1 MSNNNAAASPSS
13 KSAPDSR
20 NKPIAVARPPA
31 YTRDSQAELT
41 PTQVAVPAHPPN
53 TPRQRSEDNLR
64 SAVAGVTRDS
74 DSKADPPLPS
84 TAIVELLAGQ
94 TGKCFKVHRDLLIN
108 RSSYFRNLLSST
120 SAAATSPKASFPDL
134 DEFAF
139 ALFVRWLYGASLR
152 GPSDYASMQHY
163 LCLYVLARRFRI
175 ERLQNDVLDLVRA
188 YYRAGNMTAPAHRLE
203 YLYDATT
210 IVPATAPT
218 GTVAS
223 SPDAPTAASTATATT
238 VAAETSQNSSGASGT
253 VNASAKPNVNSN
265 PMRRFLVATAA
276 YRYLCEREPRLSDAM
291 RGVISRGG
299 DLAVDFAEA
308 MAALHQNQIGDVRK
322 GSDCAFHEH
331 KETPVCRARIAEA
344 FE

>member
-1 MSNNNAAASPSS
+1 
-13 KSAPDSR
+13 
-20 NKPIAVARPPA
+20 
-31 YTRDSQAELT
+31 
-41 PTQVAVPAHPPN
+41 
-53 TPRQRSEDNLR
+53 
-64 SAVAGVTRDS
+64 
-74 DSKADPPLPS
+74 
-84 TAIVELLAGQ
+84 
-94 TGKCFKVHRDLLIN
+94 LIN

-163 LCLYVLARRFRI
+163 PCLYVLARRFRI

-210 IVPATAPT
+210 I
-218 GTVAS
+218 
-223 SPDAPTAASTATATT
+223 
-238 VAAETSQNSSGASGT
+238 
-253 VNASAKPNVNSN
+253 PNVNSN

>member
-1 MSNNNAAASPSS
+1 MTSVDKTSSPPVSS
-13 KSAPDSR
+13 G
-20 NKPIAVARPPA
+20 
-31 YTRDSQAELT
+31 T
-41 PTQVAVPAHPPN
+41 
-53 TPRQRSEDNLR
+53 
-64 SAVAGVTRDS
+64 
-74 DSKADPPLPS
+74 S

-94 TGKCFKVHRDLLIN
+94 TGKPFRVHRDLLIN
-108 RSSYFRNLLSST
+108 KSPYFRTLLSAPS
-120 SAAATSPKASFPDL
+120 SSSTSPKASFPDL

-139 ALFVRWLYGASLR
+139 ALFVRWLYGATLR

-175 ERLQNDVLDLVRA
+175 ERLQNDVVDLVRA

-203 YLYDATT
+203 YLYDATAT
-210 IVPATAPT
+210 IPATGTP
-218 GTVAS
+218 GTVSGGA
-223 SPDAPTAASTATATT
+223 DAPPSYTTAA
-238 VAAETSQNSSGASGT
+238 VETLQAS
-253 VNASAKPNVNSN
+253 VNVKNNSN
-265 PMRRFLVATAA
+265 QMRRFLVATAA

-308 MAALHQNQIGDVRK
+308 MAALHQNQVSDARK